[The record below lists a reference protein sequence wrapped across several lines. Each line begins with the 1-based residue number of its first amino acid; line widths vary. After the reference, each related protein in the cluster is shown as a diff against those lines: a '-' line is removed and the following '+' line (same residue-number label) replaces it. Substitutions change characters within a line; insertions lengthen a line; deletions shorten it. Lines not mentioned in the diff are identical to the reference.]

1 MTTSVP
7 NLMDVVRPAPPQR
20 SWWWRRGAAAAGIA
34 GLASV
39 WFLTRGSAV
48 ARVPMAGLVLD
59 TARVGTLRR
68 EVRAPGQLQASRAWL
83 ISTATAGRVDA
94 ISVRP
99 GAVVTAGTEVM
110 RLSNPDV
117 EMAVLESDRQL
128 AAATASVEALQ
139 LQIASSEEERERSL
153 LTWRAELADAQRT
166 HAALQ
171 ALARQGYSAANEV
184 ARSADRVSELAA
196 RVRLAA
202 AGTESQAAGQRRRM
216 LLERETVARLRA
228 LAEGQ
233 RERLRG
239 MRVLA
244 TERGVVQELRVEP
257 GQWVTVGEPLARVA
271 DAMALQAVLKVPEAQ
286 VPELAVGQAVRLE
299 SRAADAGG
307 WRVPGK
313 VSRIAP
319 SVTSGTVAV
328 EVALSQTPPAGAARD
343 LAIDG
348 VVEIEQLTGALTI
361 ARAGSA
367 RPGSEGVVYRVSAD
381 GTTARRVAVRFGRAS
396 LNRIEVVSGVSPGD
410 VIIVSDLAL
419 EGSPD
424 VIGLRR

>member
-1 MTTSVP
+1 
-7 NLMDVVRPAPPQR
+7 
-20 SWWWRRGAAAAGIA
+20 
-34 GLASV
+34 
-39 WFLTRGSAV
+39 
-48 ARVPMAGLVLD
+48 
-59 TARVGTLRR
+59 
-68 EVRAPGQLQASRAWL
+68 
-83 ISTATAGRVDA
+83 
-94 ISVRP
+94 
-99 GAVVTAGTEVM
+99 
-110 RLSNPDV
+110 
-117 EMAVLESDRQL
+117 
-128 AAATASVEALQ
+128 
-139 LQIASSEEERERSL
+139 
-153 LTWRAELADAQRT
+153 
-166 HAALQ
+166 
-171 ALARQGYSAANEV
+171 
-184 ARSADRVSELAA
+184 
-196 RVRLAA
+196 
-202 AGTESQAAGQRRRM
+202 M

-257 GQWVTVGEPLARVA
+257 GQWVTVGEPLVRVA

-286 VPELAVGQAVRLE
+286 VPELAVGQSVRLE

-328 EVALSQTPPAGAARD
+328 EVALSEPPPAGAARD

-381 GTTARRVAVRFGRAS
+381 GTTARRAAVRFGRAS